1 MKVVIQRVKSSSV
14 QINQKIKS
22 EIERGLLV
30 FIGICHDD
38 TKSDAERLVNKILNL
53 RIFNDKHGVM
63 NESLI
68 DVNGE
73 ILIISQFTLMA
84 LTKKGNRPSYIR
96 SAPHKIAIPLY
107 EYFVEMLKAKIYDKV
122 KTGVF
127 AADMEVKLVNDGP
140 VTILMDT
147 KNRE

>member
-1 MKVVIQRVKSSSV
+1 MKVVIQRVKSASV
-14 QINQKIKS
+14 QINQKLKS
-22 EIERGLLV
+22 KIEMGFLV
-30 FIGICHDD
+30 FIGICVDD
-38 TKSDAERLVNKILNL
+38 TKSDAEWLVNKILNL
-53 RIFNDKHGVM
+53 RIFNDKQGVM

-96 SAPHKIAIPLY
+96 SASHKIAIPLY
-107 EYFVEMLKAKIYDKV
+107 EHFIEMFKATINDNV

-127 AADMEVKLVNDGP
+127 GADMEIKLVNDGP
-140 VTILMDT
+140 VTILIDT
-147 KNRE
+147 KNKE

>member
-1 MKVVIQRVKSSSV
+1 MKVVIQRVKSASV
-14 QINQKIKS
+14 QINQKLKS
-22 EIERGLLV
+22 KIEVGFLV
-30 FIGICHDD
+30 FIGICVDD
-38 TKSDAERLVNKILNL
+38 TKSDAEWLVNKILNL
-53 RIFNDKHGVM
+53 RIFNDKQGVM

-96 SAPHKIAIPLY
+96 SASHKIAIPLY
-107 EYFVEMLKAKIYDKV
+107 EHFVEMFKATINDNV

-127 AADMEVKLVNDGP
+127 GADMEIKLVNDGP
-140 VTILMDT
+140 VTILIDT
-147 KNRE
+147 KNKE

>member
-38 TKSDAERLVNKILNL
+38 TKSDAEWLVNKILNL

-84 LTKKGNRPSYIR
+84 LTKKGNRPSYIKAAR
-96 SAPHKIAIPLY
+96 PEVAIPLY
-107 EYFVEMLKAKIYDKV
+107 EEFVSRLTQVLDKEIA
-122 KTGVF
+122 TGEF
-127 AADMEVKLVNDGP
+127 GADMKIRLINDGP
-140 VTILMDT
+140 VSIWIDS
-147 KNRE
+147 KSKE